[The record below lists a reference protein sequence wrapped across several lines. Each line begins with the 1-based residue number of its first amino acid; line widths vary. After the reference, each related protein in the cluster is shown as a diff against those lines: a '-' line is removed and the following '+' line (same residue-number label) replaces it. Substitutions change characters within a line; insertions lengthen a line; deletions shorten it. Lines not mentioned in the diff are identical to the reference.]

1 MSVSVFI
8 TSKKVEEIS
17 PIFIEDVSQTEADC
31 KPAQHHHSEPVPV
44 QTEVARLKPGE
55 MYKWINFYYLHT
67 EGGLSIYYM
76 INTFDFQK
84 FMC

>member
-17 PIFIEDVSQTEADC
+17 SVFIEDVSQTEADC

-55 MYKWINFYYLHT
+55 MYK
-67 EGGLSIYYM
+67 
-76 INTFDFQK
+76 
-84 FMC
+84 